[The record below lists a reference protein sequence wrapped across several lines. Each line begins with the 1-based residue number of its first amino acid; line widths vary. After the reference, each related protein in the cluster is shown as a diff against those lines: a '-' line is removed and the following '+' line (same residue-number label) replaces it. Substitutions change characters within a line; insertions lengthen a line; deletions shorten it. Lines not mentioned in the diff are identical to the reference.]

1 MNVHSKFLN
10 DSEASDCSYG
20 FFTTFKSFINVASWL
35 RVRINL
41 PRKACSTRVVKH
53 NSPFQQVQTYF
64 NKLRNAI

>member
-53 NSPFQQVQTYF
+53 IHLSSKCKRT
-64 NKLRNAI
+64 LIS